1 MPRDPGHAA
10 RVERLVEAPVGR
22 VWQALTDPV
31 ELAAWYWPPSFG
43 TEVEL
48 EPVAGRS
55 FRIASARVGM
65 AAVGRVVAAEAPHRL
80 ELAWRWEGEELE
92 TSVAIELVP
101 DGAART
107 LVAVEHSGVPTEEA
121 ASEHATGW
129 SDCLARLPGFL
140 AG

>member
-1 MPRDPGHAA
+1 MARDPGHAA
-10 RVERLVEAPVGR
+10 RVERLVEAPVRR
-22 VWQALTDPV
+22 VWRALTDPA

-43 TEVEL
+43 TEVVL
-48 EPVAGRS
+48 EPVAGGS
-55 FRIASARVGM
+55 FRIASTRVGM
-65 AAVGRVVAAEAPHRL
+65 AAVGHVVAAEAPRLL

-92 TSVAIELVP
+92 TTAVVALTAE
-101 DGAART
+101 GSERT
-107 LVAVEHSGVPTEEA
+107 LVAVEHAGFPTEET